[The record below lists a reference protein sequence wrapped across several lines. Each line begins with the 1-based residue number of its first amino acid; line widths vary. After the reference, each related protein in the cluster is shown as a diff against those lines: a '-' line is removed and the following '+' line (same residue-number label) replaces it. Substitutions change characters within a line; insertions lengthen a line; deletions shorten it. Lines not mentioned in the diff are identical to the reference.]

1 VALPFFLKHEGDDG
15 KLETPIAPPLVAI
28 FLNIKCIKEA
38 FLINLCFLIIVLF
51 FFKDHSFYILFL
63 LYFSCSLY
71 ENKNRLNGRANETQ
85 TGVEEEEA
93 VNKRESF
100 DPHNVW

>member
-51 FFKDHSFYILFL
+51 FFSKTTHFIFYFFFISLA
-63 LYFSCSLY
+63 LYTRI
-71 ENKNRLNGRANETQ
+71 KT
-85 TGVEEEEA
+85 
-93 VNKRESF
+93 
-100 DPHNVW
+100 D

>member
-38 FLINLCFLIIVLF
+38 FLINLCFLIIVPF
-51 FFKDHSFYILFL
+51 FFQRPLILYFISSLFL
-63 LYFSCSLY
+63 LLFI
-71 ENKNRLNGRANETQ
+71 
-85 TGVEEEEA
+85 
-93 VNKRESF
+93 RE
-100 DPHNVW
+100 